1 VRQLSE
7 GSGWD
12 AERAALEHQW
22 RLCHFGV
29 LCDLTT
35 CLRHGDLMV
44 FESTR
49 TAMYEV
55 KASKTAGAESPQTQR
70 LSEATELINIGY
82 GTIDGQR
89 RAIVRCP
96 TPFRSFL
103 EILGPLLAEARRNG
117 EAWLTHRRR
126 TSSLP
131 PT

>member
-12 AERAALEHQW
+12 AELAALEHQW
-22 RLCHFGV
+22 RLGHFGV

-49 TAMYEV
+49 TVMYEV
-55 KASKTAGAESPQTQR
+55 KASKTAGAESPQMQR
-70 LSEATELINIGY
+70 LSEATELINSGY
-82 GTIDGQR
+82 GTMDDQR

-103 EILGPLLAEARRNG
+103 VLGPLLAEARRKG
-117 EAWLTHRRR
+117 EAWRYPSPRI
-126 TSSLP
+126 SSLP
-131 PT
+131 TT